1 MNRGYSNQ
9 PSNAPG
15 SSYDPNTVYF
25 PPPYSVYNP
34 TPQPVLPAARSI
46 PTVLGLLNAL
56 KRRWV
61 LATFLGL
68 LAALAAAAGFW
79 LAAPTGKHQVKA
91 IVEIL
96 PLRSS
101 LTESTNNAS
110 DAGFENFK
118 MNQEVLI
125 KTRTLLTKVVQDP
138 RVAVL
143 PMISGSE
150 DPVKTVDDYIGTK
163 WPGPSLMAILMNGDQ
178 PEQLQII
185 MEVLVKKYIEQ
196 AKLDL
201 QVERE
206 TQKKSIEKAM
216 AEQKQKYDRELEFIS
231 NMNKQGMNGSS
242 PEANGMLLLRLDDKI
257 TDMDKE
263 IQVASK
269 KKDELESRIRINRSL
284 LDNPDSIRAP
294 ESAMSLALDH
304 DAAVLS
310 AKQEM
315 EQAELVLQ
323 SAIKSAPDPDNS
335 PIVSKYKSALA
346 AAKTKYED
354 TRKSRRPA
362 LEKAQA
368 LIQKADLEL
377 QLSRDENDLKIL
389 QANIESYKKQ
399 LNDYQEKR
407 NKFNKFHNVFWS
419 ETDIQS
425 TKDRLNKLKEQLF
438 NIEILM
444 GENRIVEKE
453 KPIVIP
459 NPNIKQKMMFG
470 VAIAIVAFL
479 LVMAIVA
486 FLEWRSR
493 RVDNV
498 DQVLNELNLR
508 VLGTIPAFPSRASLK
523 AGEADMNQNW
533 RFILNESVNSART
546 MLLHSAKTQ
555 SMQVLMVTSA
565 MQGEG
570 KTSLASQL
578 ATSMATAGMRTLIL
592 DLDLRNPSMNKLFDL
607 PLTPGASEILLQEID
622 VSDAVQPTTVPN
634 LWVIPAG
641 QCSNRVIASLAQ
653 GHPIEMLF
661 NRLRG
666 QFDFIVIDTC
676 PVLPVADALLIG
688 QHVDGVVFSIL
699 QDISQLPK
707 VLNASERLAQLN
719 IPLLGAVV
727 NGIKTDVH
735 AYGYNYVKQLPA

>member
-1 MNRGYSNQ
+1 MNRGFHG
-9 PSNAPG
+9 PSPNEPAG
-15 SSYDPNTVYF
+15 SYF
-25 PPPYSVYNP
+25 PPPYSVP
-34 TPQPVLPAARSI
+34 ASTTAIGDLALPPAARSI

-61 LATFLGL
+61 LASFLGL

-101 LTESTNNAS
+101 FDQRANDN
-110 DAGFENFK
+110 DAGFEAFK
-118 MNQEVLI
+118 ENQTVLI
-125 KTRTLLTKVVQDP
+125 KTRTLLTKIVQDP
-138 RVAVL
+138 GVAVL
-143 PMISGSE
+143 PLIANSE
-150 DPVKTVDDYIGTK
+150 DPVKTVEDYVGTK
-163 WPGPSLMAILMNGDQ
+163 WVGPSLMAILMNGDQ
-178 PEQLQII
+178 PEQLQKI

-196 AKLDL
+196 SKLDL
-201 QVERE
+201 QEQRE
-206 TQKKSIEKAM
+206 QQKKQIQKALDDWIKRYENQRAFIE
-216 AEQKQKYDRELEFIS
+216 Q
-231 NMNKQGMNGSS
+231 MNRQGLSGNNAG
-242 PEANGMLLLRLDDKI
+242 ANDMMLLRLDEKISETDKDVQNLTKI
-257 TDMDKE
+257 LARLDTRIKNAAK
-263 IQVASK
+263 Q
-269 KKDELESRIRINRSL
+269 LEDR
-284 LDNPDSIRAP
+284 DSIKPP
-294 ESAMSLALDH
+294 EAVLNAALDQDEGVRPAKTELDLIEQNYQETLKTAPDPTKSPAVDRARQMVL
-304 DAAVLS
+304 DA
-310 AKQEM
+310 QERYDVARKTRRAALEKTM
-315 EQAELVLQ
+315 SIGAQAELERNLMH
-323 SAIKSAPDPDNS
+323 D
-335 PIVSKYKSALA
+335 
-346 AAKTKYED
+346 
-354 TRKSRRPA
+354 
-362 LEKAQA
+362 
-368 LIQKADLEL
+368 
-377 QLSRDENDLKIL
+377 RDEHAIASEDLLK
-389 QANIESYKKQ
+389 SKKQ
-399 LNDYQEKR
+399 LEDYETKR
-407 NKFNKFHNVFWS
+407 RNYNKLDNIRFG
-419 ETDIQS
+419 ETDIAA
-425 TKDRLNKLKEQLF
+425 TKERLNTLRQQLD

-444 GENRIVEKE
+444 SGESRIKEQE

-470 VAIAIVAFL
+470 VAIALIAFVLVLVIVAY
-479 LVMAIVA
+479 
-486 FLEWRSR
+486 LEWRSR

-498 DQVLNELNLR
+498 DQVINELNMR
-508 VLGTIPAFPSRASLK
+508 ILGTIPAFPSRASLK

-555 SMQVLMVTSA
+555 QMQVLMVTSA

-578 ATSMATAGMRTLIL
+578 ATSMATAGLRTLIL
-592 DLDLRNPSMNKLFDL
+592 DLDLRNPSMNRLFDL
-607 PLTPGASEILLQEID
+607 PLTPGASEVLLQEID

-653 GHPIEMLF
+653 GHPVETLF

-666 QFDFIVIDTC
+666 QFDFIVVDTC

-688 QHVDGVVFSIL
+688 QYVDGVVFSIL

-707 VLNASERLAQLN
+707 VLNASERLSQLN